1 MWQVILRAVRAGLT
15 LSALLAPPA
24 LAADTVNIYL
34 FWREGCPHCERE
46 ITYLRRLETEQPAIR
61 VYYFDV
67 GNDAA
72 GRALLARAGELLGAD
87 VSSVP
92 FTVVGDTVFSGYLDD
107 TTTGAAIR
115 QRALHCL
122 AQACPDS
129 VRPLLTGNSAGQI
142 PPPQDGASPEP
153 AGHAVP
159 ASIRLPFL
167 GEVAIKNLSL
177 PLLTITLAALDG
189 FNPCAM
195 WTLLLLLGLLIGMR
209 DRRRRWILG
218 ASFIVAS
225 AAVYF
230 LFMAAWLNLFL
241 FLGMLLWVR
250 VAIGLVAL
258 GGGGYY
264 LREYLLKR
272 DAVCAVPAPE
282 QRRRVFARLRRLSQQ
297 QQFWL
302 ALTGVVL
309 LAFAVNLVELLCS
322 AGIPAVYTHV
332 LALSGVPAWQ
342 RYLYMLLYIFVFM
355 LDDLIVFFTVM
366 KTLEVAGLG
375 TRYAR
380 ISHLIGGIV
389 LVILGALLLLRPEWL
404 LFG

>member
-1 MWQVILRAVRAGLT
+1 MWQVLFRAVRAGLA
-15 LSALLAPPA
+15 LGALLAPPA
-24 LAADTVNIYL
+24 LAADAVNIYL

-67 GNDAA
+67 WNDAA
-72 GRALLARAGELLGAD
+72 GRALLVRTGELLGAD
-87 VSSVP
+87 ASSVP
-92 FTVVGDTVFSGYLDD
+92 FTVVGDAVYSGYLDD

-115 QRALHCL
+115 QRALQCL
-122 AQACPDS
+122 AQSCPDS
-129 VRPLLTGNSAGQI
+129 VRPFLIGNGARQT
-142 PPPQDGASPEP
+142 PPPQDGASPEA
-153 AGHAVP
+153 AGNAVP

-177 PLLTITLAALDG
+177 PLLTIALAALDG

-225 AAVYF
+225 AVIYF
-230 LFMAAWLNLFL
+230 LFMVAWLNLFL

-272 DAVCAVPAPE
+272 DAVCAVTAPE
-282 QRRRVFARLRRLSQQ
+282 QRRRAFDRLRRLSQQ

-302 ALTGVVL
+302 ALAGIVL

-322 AGIPAVYTHV
+322 AGIPAVYTQV
-332 LALSGVPAWQ
+332 LALSELPAWQ
-342 RYLYMLLYIFVFM
+342 RYLYLLLYIFVFM

-404 LFG
+404 QFG

>member
-1 MWQVILRAVRAGLT
+1 MWQVLFRAVRAGLA

-24 LAADTVNIYL
+24 MAADAVNIYL

-61 VYYFDV
+61 VHYFDV
-67 GNDAA
+67 WNDAA
-72 GRALLARAGELLGAD
+72 GRALLVRIGKLLSAD
-87 VSSVP
+87 ASSVP

-107 TTTGAAIR
+107 TTSGAAIR

-129 VRPLLTGNSAGQI
+129 VRPFLTGNSAGQI
-142 PPPQDGASPEP
+142 PPPQEGASPGP
-153 AGHAVP
+153 TGNAVP

-167 GEVAIKNLSL
+167 GEVAIKNISL

-225 AAVYF
+225 AVIYF

-250 VAIGLVAL
+250 LAIGLVAI

-272 DAVCAVPAPE
+272 EAVCAVTAPE
-282 QRRRVFARLRRLSQQ
+282 QRRRVFDRLQRLSQQ

-302 ALTGVVL
+302 ALTGIVL

-332 LALSGVPAWQ
+332 LALSELPAWQ
-342 RYLYMLLYIFVFM
+342 RYLYLLLYIFVFL